1 MTGASC
7 RIWPIPNN
15 GKLRRE
21 GWMDLIASSTY
32 NQKAPRSEGS
42 GNLSVARGVIWAK
55 MDLRSLAGK
64 YVASVL
70 MSHAIAGGGAAAAW
84 WWAWS
89 RMFAPAYAAAS
100 AASLL
105 LCSSARALSS
115 AIYCKSYS
123 LKDGSVPFKITNH
136 AFYAFFISSAVKFVV

>member
-42 GNLSVARGVIWAK
+42 GNLSAARGVIWAK
-55 MDLRSLAGK
+55 MDLRS
-64 YVASVL
+64 
-70 MSHAIAGGGAAAAW
+70 IAGGGATAAW